1 MLQNVFN
8 VSYILNHIV
17 GAYAMFASTIV
28 YCGLFQKRT
37 VNRLKLILL
46 IPVIVTVAASPI
58 WPVGQINWVLLASWA
73 VPYIFVGTYF
83 LYRSYH
89 IETVPKLKRDKL
101 IVLAAV
107 SGPTVTVAF
116 TNYLARCFGYNDL
129 YTSNIFVI
137 GLVFMFVLIVVFRDN
152 FLGIRFKVEKDRM
165 ESAMKAVVSGT
176 SILNHAIKNEMM
188 KISMSAEM
196 CKNIGLD
203 EQQETY
209 IDHIVA
215 SSEYLL
221 GMTRR
226 LLQHLNEIDVK
237 LEEVNASDMM
247 KRIVKLNEPLC
258 LPNGIRLET
267 SIPDDSLMCQMDV
280 IHVME
285 VVNSLI
291 RNSIEAIQGKG
302 RIILGLVDNSKTV
315 MISVADDGQGITSI
329 DLPYVMDP
337 FYTTK
342 RRTMNFGLGLTHG
355 YNIMR
360 QHKGYMEIESTE
372 GKGTMVKLFFPHRT
386 NRHDSFS

>member
-1 MLQNVFN
+1 
-8 VSYILNHIV
+8 
-17 GAYAMFASTIV
+17 MFASTIV
-28 YCGLFQKRT
+28 YCGLFQKKT
-37 VNRLKLILL
+37 VDRLKLILL
-46 IPVIVTVAASPI
+46 IPVIVTIAASPI
-58 WPVGQINWVLLASWA
+58 WPVVQIKWMLLASWA

-137 GLVFMFVLIVVFRDN
+137 GLVFIFVLVVVFRDN

-176 SILNHAIKNEMM
+176 SILNHTIKNEMM
-188 KISMSAEM
+188 KISACAEM
-196 CKNIGLD
+196 CKDTGLD

-209 IDHIVA
+209 IDHIIV

-226 LLQHLNEIDVK
+226 LQHHLNEIDVK
-237 LEEVNASDMM
+237 LEEINVSDMIN
-247 KRIVKLNEPLC
+247 RIVKLNEPLC

-280 IHVME
+280 VHVME

-291 RNSIEAIQGKG
+291 RNSIEAIQSKG
-302 RIILGLVDNSKTV
+302 RIILGLVDNRKTV

-342 RRTMNFGLGLTHG
+342 RRTSNFGLGLTHG

-360 QHKGYMEIESTE
+360 QHKGYMEIASTE
-372 GKGTMVKLFFPHRT
+372 GKGTLVKLFFPYKVK
-386 NRHDSFS
+386 